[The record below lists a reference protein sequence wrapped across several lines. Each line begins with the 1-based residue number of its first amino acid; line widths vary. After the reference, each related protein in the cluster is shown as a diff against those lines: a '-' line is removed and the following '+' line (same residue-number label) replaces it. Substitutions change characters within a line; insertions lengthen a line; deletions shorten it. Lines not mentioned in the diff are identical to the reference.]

1 VCGFISA
8 ELGAGVGKGLFLV
21 FIAFSR
27 LFSMEFGVPTVL
39 LSCFSLCA
47 ATATFSA
54 TAYASWL
61 IGMDIDGYPADDIAE
76 QRKRAEEEK

>member
-47 ATATFSA
+47 AAAPFSTTAR
-54 TAYASWL
+54 ASGF
-61 IGMDIDGYPADDIAE
+61 IGVDIEGYPADDIAE
-76 QRKRAEEEK
+76 QGKRAKRE